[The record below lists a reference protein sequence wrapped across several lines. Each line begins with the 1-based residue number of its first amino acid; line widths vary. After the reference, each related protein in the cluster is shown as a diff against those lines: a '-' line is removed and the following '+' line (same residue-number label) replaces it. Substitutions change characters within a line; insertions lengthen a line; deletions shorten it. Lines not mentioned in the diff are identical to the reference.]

1 MVRQTKKQLIQIS
14 KDKGLPFKGLTR
26 DELIDQLQENQS
38 NDGDDRNGTDEHG
51 EELNDGQD
59 ETEEV
64 IEVGNAETANLRL
77 KLELARSEER
87 KARLDKERVELELAA
102 QGNASA
108 RANGIGGGRLEP
120 ETDKNLDGFAK
131 RLPAMGLH
139 EDLLAYFLTFEKIA
153 KINNVPVELWPN
165 LLPPLLNVSTRTHYS
180 RLSYE
185 ICCSYERTKNALMT
199 ACRLT
204 PQAYLKKFRSGHR
217 SGDESFVQFC
227 ERLRDIQSYYYQAA
241 NITDFDS
248 LREADLLEQFLTSLP
263 DDVRKFVDERQ
274 PKNVREASTLADL
287 HWECQRK
294 PGNSQKAE
302 PSSKP
307 TGTGNRKSDWRKNQ
321 YHAQSEKTVDQFSDR
336 AAVSNSEKTNVKTSA
351 SNTNASSMANVRCY
365 ECKEFGHKASFHRK
379 NASAMQACI
388 NNGDSDKNDYDKVI
402 AYQKQFIIPCFVN
415 NISVKAIRDS
425 GANISIIRKELVMPD
440 QFLDNTVLVK
450 GVFQQQPLKMAR
462 IELQVPILFQSPVQ
476 FNVAVVRDIES
487 ADILIGNGLFSA
499 FPDMTDILRETGK
512 ASDTLINPDMSDVRA
527 NPIRQP
533 HGMNGSLLNS
543 DIGAGRSQT
552 DYSTEGA
559 VMEQVDSIPSN
570 SIQFRYLHAP
580 TYKLSRWRARRT
592 QKT

>member
-64 IEVGNAETANLRL
+64 GNAETVNLRL
-77 KLELARSEER
+77 KLELARMDKEKAESEER
-87 KARLDKERVELELAA
+87 KARLEKERVELELAA
-102 QGNASA
+102 QGNAGA

-120 ETDKNLDGFAK
+120 ETDKNLDRFAT

-185 ICCSYERTKNALMT
+185 ICCSYERTKNALMS

-227 ERLRDIQSYYYQAA
+227 ERLRDIQNYHYQAA

-274 PKNVREASTLADL
+274 PKNVGEAGTLADL
-287 HWECQRK
+287 HWECQQK

-302 PSSKP
+302 PNLKP
-307 TGTGNRKSDWRKNQ
+307 TSTGNRESDWRKNQ
-321 YHAQSEKTVDQFSDR
+321 YHAPSEKTVDQVSDR

-351 SNTNASSMANVRCY
+351 SNNNANSMAHVRCY

-379 NASAMQACI
+379 NVSAMQACI
-388 NNGDSDKNDYDKVI
+388 NNGDSDKNDFDKVI

-425 GANISIIRKELVMPD
+425 GANISIIEERFVRPD
-440 QFLDNTVLVK
+440 QFLDFFFL
-450 GVFQQQPLKMAR
+450 
-462 IELQVPILFQSPVQ
+462 
-476 FNVAVVRDIES
+476 
-487 ADILIGNGLFSA
+487 
-499 FPDMTDILRETGK
+499 
-512 ASDTLINPDMSDVRA
+512 
-527 NPIRQP
+527 
-533 HGMNGSLLNS
+533 
-543 DIGAGRSQT
+543 
-552 DYSTEGA
+552 
-559 VMEQVDSIPSN
+559 
-570 SIQFRYLHAP
+570 
-580 TYKLSRWRARRT
+580 
-592 QKT
+592 

>member
-38 NDGDDRNGTDEHG
+38 NDGDDRNWTDEHR
-51 EELNDGQD
+51 EEVNAGQD
-59 ETEEV
+59 ETEEFA
-64 IEVGNAETANLRL
+64 EVGNAETVNLRL
-77 KLELARSEER
+77 KLELARMEKE
-87 KARLDKERVELELAA
+87 KARLDKERVEMELAA
-102 QGNASA
+102 QTNGA
-108 RANGIGGGRLEP
+108 RARGMGDGRLEL
-120 ETDKNLDGFAK
+120 ETDKNLDRFAK

-153 KINNVPVELWPN
+153 KINNVPVEMWPN

-185 ICCSYERTKNALMT
+185 ICCNYERTKNALMT

-227 ERLRDIQSYYYQAA
+227 ERLRDIQNYYYLAA

-274 PKNVREASTLADL
+274 PKNVREAGTLADL
-287 HWECQRK
+287 HFECQRK

-302 PSSKP
+302 SNSKP
-307 TGTGNRKSDWRKNQ
+307 TGQSNRKSDWRKNQ
-321 YHAQSEKTVDQFSDR
+321 YHTQSEKTVDQFSDR
-336 AAVSNSEKTNVKTSA
+336 AAVSNSKETNGRTPA

-388 NNGDSDKNDYDKVI
+388 NNGDAEENEYDKVI
-402 AYQKQFIIPCFVN
+402 AYQRQFIIPCFVN
-415 NISVKAIRDS
+415 NISVKATRDS
-425 GANISIIRKELVMPD
+425 GANISIIEERFVRPD
-440 QFLDNTVLVK
+440 QFLDNTSVLVK
-450 GVFQQQPLKMAR
+450 GVFDQRQPLKMAR
-462 IELQVPILFQSPVQ
+462 IELHVPTLLQGPVQ
-476 FNVAVVRDIES
+476 FNVAVARDIES
-487 ADILIGNGLFSA
+487 TDILIGNDLFTK
-499 FPDMTDILRETGK
+499 FPEMTDILREKGK
-512 ASDTLINPDMSDVRA
+512 ASDTLINPDKSDMRV
-527 NPIRQP
+527 NPVVEA
-533 HGMNGSLLNS
+533 HGMNGSLL
-543 DIGAGRSQT
+543 IGDSGACRSET
-552 DYSTEGA
+552 
-559 VMEQVDSIPSN
+559 EQVDNIPS
-570 SIQFRYLHAP
+570 IMI
-580 TYKLSRWRARRT
+580 TTRRKNYAT
-592 QKT
+592 MFKYWGYR